1 LIIEQLLIN
10 YLTKKMTGF
19 FLSFCS
25 HLPLKFNHYLGSFI
39 GQLLYLLNTDA
50 KKVTSQNIAICFA
63 ELSKNEQRSLVKKSL
78 IETGKNLTE
87 SSLIWNQSFSE
98 NAKHVRNING
108 ENYLDSDENTILLVP
123 HLGCWEITGRVI
135 ANNRAITFLFK
146 PLKKQKQN
154 QYLYKRRNQ
163 GKLTMASAD
172 QSGVLKLQRALKQG
186 ELVGMLPDQDPG
198 QEGGIIAPF
207 FNNPVNTM
215 TLLIKLAKKH
225 NARVVMCWA
234 NRLKKGRGFDLNFEP
249 LDLTSS
255 GSDLFEQVTLMNRA
269 IEELIRRFPEQYMWS
284 YRRFKSTQSY
294 N

>member
-1 LIIEQLLIN
+1 
-10 YLTKKMTGF
+10 MTGF

-25 HLPLKFNHYLGSFI
+25 HLPLKMNHYLGAFI
-39 GQLLYLLNTDA
+39 GQLLSLINSDA
-50 KKVTSQNIAICFA
+50 KKVTKQNIAICFS

-98 NAKHVRNING
+98 NAKHVRNIYG
-108 ENYLDSDENTILLVP
+108 KNYLDTDETTILLVP

-135 ANNRAITFLFK
+135 ANTRAITFLFK
-146 PLKKQKQN
+146 PLKSQQQN
-154 QYLYKRRNQ
+154 QYLFERRNQ
-163 GKLTMASAD
+163 GNLTMASAD

-198 QEGGIIAPF
+198 QEGGIVAPF
-207 FNNPVNTM
+207 FNSPVNTM
-215 TLLIKLAKKH
+215 TLLVRLAKKH
-225 NARVVMCWA
+225 NAQIVMCWA

-249 LDLTSS
+249 LDLISS
-255 GSDLFEQVTLMNRA
+255 SDNLLDQVTLMNGA
-269 IEELIRRFPEQYMWS
+269 IEDRRRRFPDQYMWS
-284 YRRFKSTQSY
+284 YRRFRSTQSY

>member
-1 LIIEQLLIN
+1 M
-10 YLTKKMTGF
+10 MTGF

-39 GQLLYLLNTDA
+39 GYLLYLLNTDT
-50 KKVTSQNIAICFA
+50 KKVTFQNNAICFS
-63 ELSKNEQRSLVKKSL
+63 ELSNNEQRLLTKKSL

-87 SSLIWNQSFSE
+87 SSLIWNQSFTE
-98 NAKHVRNING
+98 NAEYIRSIHG
-108 ENYLDSDENTILLVP
+108 ENHLDTSENTILLVP

-146 PLKKQKQN
+146 PLKKQQQN
-154 QYLYKRRNQ
+154 KYLFERRNQ
-163 GKLTMASAD
+163 GNLSMASAD
-172 QSGVLKLQRALKQG
+172 QSGVIKLQRALNKG

-198 QEGGIIAPF
+198 QDGGIIAPF

-215 TLLIKLAKKH
+215 TLLVRLAKKH

-249 LDLTSS
+249 IDLTSS
-255 GSDLFEQVTLMNRA
+255 SDGLLDQVTLMNRA
-269 IEELIRRFPEQYMWS
+269 IENLIRRFPDQYMWS

>member
-1 LIIEQLLIN
+1 
-10 YLTKKMTGF
+10 MTGF

-25 HLPLKFNHYLGSFI
+25 HLPLKLNHYLGAFI
-39 GQLLYLLNTDA
+39 GYLLFLFNTDA
-50 KKVTSQNIAICFA
+50 KKVTLQNIAICFS
-63 ELSKNEQRSLVKKSL
+63 ELSKNEQSLLVKKSL

-98 NAKHVRNING
+98 NAKHVRYIHG
-108 ENYLDSDENTILLVP
+108 AHHLETDEKTILLVP

-146 PLKKQKQN
+146 PLKKQQQN
-154 QYLYKRRNQ
+154 KYLFERRNQ
-163 GKLTMASAD
+163 GNLSMASAD
-172 QSGVLKLQRALKQG
+172 QSGVIKLQRALNKG

-198 QEGGIIAPF
+198 QDGGIIAPF

-215 TLLIKLAKKH
+215 TLLVRLAKKH

-249 LDLTSS
+249 IDLTSS
-255 GSDLFEQVTLMNRA
+255 SDGLLDQVTLMNRA
-269 IEELIRRFPEQYMWS
+269 IENLIRRFPDQYMWS

>member
-1 LIIEQLLIN
+1 
-10 YLTKKMTGF
+10 MTGF

-25 HLPLKFNHYLGSFI
+25 HLPLKLNHYLGAFI
-39 GQLLYLLNTDA
+39 GHLLYLLNTDS
-50 KKVTSQNIAICFA
+50 KKVTLQNIAICFSD
-63 ELSKNEQRSLVKKSL
+63 LSKNEQRLLVKKSL

-87 SSLIWNQSFSE
+87 SSLLWNQSFTE
-98 NAKHVRNING
+98 NAKYIRNIHG
-108 ENYLDSDENTILLVP
+108 ENNLDTNKNTILLVP

-146 PLKKQKQN
+146 PLKEN
-154 QYLYKRRNQ
+154 QHNKYLFKRRNK
-163 GKLTMASAD
+163 GNLTMATAD
-172 QSGVLKLQRALKQG
+172 HSGVLKLQRALKQG

-207 FNNPVNTM
+207 FNIPVNTM
-215 TLLIKLAKKH
+215 TLLVRMAKKH

-234 NRLKKGRGFDLNFEP
+234 NRLKKGRGFDLNFEL

-255 GSDLFEQVTLMNRA
+255 SDDLLEQVTLMNVA
-269 IEELIRRFPEQYMWS
+269 IESLIRRFPDQYMWS

>member
-1 LIIEQLLIN
+1 
-10 YLTKKMTGF
+10 MTGF

-25 HLPLKFNHYLGSFI
+25 YLPLKINHYLGAFI

-50 KKVTSQNIAICFA
+50 KKVTKQNIAICFS
-63 ELSKNEQRSLVKKSL
+63 ELPKNEQRSLVKKSL

-98 NAKHVRNING
+98 NAKHVRNIYG
-108 ENYLDSDENTILLVP
+108 ENCLDTNENTILLVP

-135 ANNRAITFLFK
+135 ANTRAITFLFK
-146 PLKKQKQN
+146 PLKKQQQN
-154 QYLYKRRNQ
+154 QYLFERRNQ

-172 QSGVLKLQRALKQG
+172 RSGVFKLQRALKQG

-198 QEGGIIAPF
+198 QEGGIMAPF
-207 FNNPVNTM
+207 FNSSVNTM
-215 TLLIKLAKKH
+215 TLLVKLAKKH

-249 LDLTSS
+249 LDLISS
-255 GSDLFEQVTLMNRA
+255 SDDLLEQVTLMNRA
-269 IEELIRRFPEQYMWS
+269 IEDLIKRFPDQYMWS

>member
-1 LIIEQLLIN
+1 
-10 YLTKKMTGF
+10 MTSF

-25 HLPLKFNHYLGSFI
+25 HLPLKLNHYLGAFI

-50 KKVTSQNIAICFA
+50 KKVTRQNIATCFS
-63 ELSKNEQRSLVKKSL
+63 ELSKNEQRSLIKKSL

-98 NAKHVRNING
+98 NAKHIRNIHG
-108 ENYLDSDENTILLVP
+108 ENYLDTDENTILLVP

-135 ANNRAITFLFK
+135 ANTRAITFLFK
-146 PLKKQKQN
+146 PLKKQQQN
-154 QYLYKRRNQ
+154 QYLFERRNQ
-163 GKLTMASAD
+163 GNLTMASAD

-198 QEGGIIAPF
+198 QEGGIMAPF
-207 FNNPVNTM
+207 FNSPVNTM
-215 TLLIKLAKKH
+215 TLLVRLAKKY

-255 GSDLFEQVTLMNRA
+255 SDDLFEQVTLMNRA
-269 IEELIRRFPEQYMWS
+269 IEDLIRRFPDQYMWS
-284 YRRFKSTQSY
+284 YSRFKSTQSY

>member
-1 LIIEQLLIN
+1 
-10 YLTKKMTGF
+10 MTGF
-19 FLSFCS
+19 FLTFCS
-25 HLPLKFNHYLGSFI
+25 HLPLKLNHYLGAFI
-39 GQLLYLLNTDA
+39 GYLLYLLNSDA
-50 KKVTSQNIAICFA
+50 KKITLQNIAICFS

-87 SSLIWNQSFSE
+87 SSLIWNQSFTE
-98 NAKHVRNING
+98 NAIHIRNIHG
-108 ENYLDSDENTILLVP
+108 ENYLDTNQKTILLVP

-146 PLKKQKQN
+146 PLKGRQQN
-154 QYLYKRRNQ
+154 QYLFERRNQ
-163 GKLTMASAD
+163 GNLTMASPD

-198 QEGGIIAPF
+198 QEGSIIAPF

-215 TLLIKLAKKH
+215 TLLVKLAKKH

-234 NRLKKGRGFDLNFEP
+234 NRLKKGRGFDLNFEL
-249 LDLTSS
+249 LDLNSTND
-255 GSDLFEQVTLMNRA
+255 DLLEQVTLMNSA
-269 IEELIRRFPEQYMWS
+269 IEDLIRRFPDQYMWS
-284 YRRFKSTQSY
+284 YRRFKSTQTY

>member
-1 LIIEQLLIN
+1 
-10 YLTKKMTGF
+10 MTSF

-25 HLPLKFNHYLGSFI
+25 HLPLKLNHYLGAFI
-39 GQLLYLLNTDA
+39 GHLLYLFNTDA
-50 KKVTSQNIAICFA
+50 KKVTKQNIAMCFS
-63 ELSKNEQRSLVKKSL
+63 EFSQNEQRSLVKKSL
-78 IETGKNLTE
+78 IEMGKNLTE
-87 SSLIWNQSFSE
+87 SSFIWNQSFSE
-98 NAKHVRNING
+98 NAKHIRNIYG
-108 ENYLDSDENTILLVP
+108 ENYIDTDENTILLVP

-154 QYLYKRRNQ
+154 QYLFERRNQ
-163 GKLTMASAD
+163 GNLTMASVD
-172 QSGVLKLQRALKQG
+172 QSGILKLQRALKQG

-198 QEGGIIAPF
+198 QDGSIMAPF

-215 TLLIKLAKKH
+215 TLLVRLAKKY

-234 NRLKKGRGFDLNFEP
+234 NRLKNGRGFDLNFEP

-255 GSDLFEQVTLMNRA
+255 NDDLLEQVTLMNRA
-269 IEELIRRFPEQYMWS
+269 IEGLIRRFPNQYMWS

>member
-1 LIIEQLLIN
+1 
-10 YLTKKMTGF
+10 MTSF

-25 HLPLKFNHYLGSFI
+25 HLPLKLNHYLGAFI

-50 KKVTSQNIAICFA
+50 KKVTRKNIAICFS
-63 ELSKNEQRSLVKKSL
+63 ELSKNEQRSLIKKSL

-98 NAKHVRNING
+98 NAKHIRNIHG
-108 ENYLDSDENTILLVP
+108 ENYLDTDENTILLVP

-135 ANNRAITFLFK
+135 ANTRAITFLFK
-146 PLKKQKQN
+146 PLKKQQQN
-154 QYLYKRRNQ
+154 QYLFERRNQ
-163 GKLTMASAD
+163 GNLTMAGAD

-186 ELVGMLPDQDPG
+186 ELIGILPDQDPG
-198 QEGGIIAPF
+198 QEGGIMAPF
-207 FNNPVNTM
+207 FNSPVNTM
-215 TLLIKLAKKH
+215 TLLVRLAKKY

-255 GSDLFEQVTLMNRA
+255 SDDLFEQVTLMNRA
-269 IEELIRRFPEQYMWS
+269 IEDLIRRFPDQYMWS
-284 YRRFKSTQSY
+284 YSRFKSTQSY